1 MTAQNALTHTAA
13 SSVPPANPAERIVRL
28 FGGVHAMAGACG
40 RDVSQVYRWLR
51 PRAAGGFGGR
61 VPHKAQERLLSA
73 AKARGL
79 ALELADFL
87 PRTDEAFQ

>member
-1 MTAQNALTHTAA
+1 MTAQNPLTLTAA
-13 SSVPPANPAERIVRL
+13 SAVPPATPAERIVRL

-51 PRAAGGFGGR
+51 PRAGGGFGGR
-61 VPHKAQERLLSA
+61 VPHKAQERLLIA

-79 ALELADFL
+79 SLTLIDFL
-87 PRTDEAFQ
+87 PQDGETFQ